1 MRNRGYRN
9 TLFPEL
15 VRQLKPRLQHRK
27 PRAELS
33 MPRPAK
39 RRRKTSDRS
48 RRLREQ
54 AAYDCDWCHEQIVVP
69 LDVSAGATQE
79 YVEDC
84 PVCCRPNLIRVE
96 IDEEGSPRIWA
107 TRE

>member
-1 MRNRGYRN
+1 
-9 TLFPEL
+9 
-15 VRQLKPRLQHRK
+15 
-27 PRAELS
+27 
-33 MPRPAK
+33 MPRRAK
-39 RRRKTSDRS
+39 RRPTSDNG
-48 RRLREQ
+48 RRTLREQ

-69 LDVSAGATQE
+69 LDVSAGASQE

-96 IDEEGSPRIWA
+96 LDDDGWPRLWA